1 MRNLKDVA
9 AETGVDLK
17 TVRTVAA
24 ALSKQA
30 KADPD
35 MVTLRHPKLPAE
47 QVVKVDRR
55 RAGAR
60 FAAGWVEV
68 EEPKREP
75 VDKAADESKP
85 PTKSE
90 SNEQPAAE
98 PEKPKR
104 PRRKSTE
111 EQ

>member
-1 MRNLKDVA
+1 MRNLNTVA
-9 AETGVDLK
+9 AETGVELK

-24 ALSKQA
+24 ALSKEA
-30 KADPD
+30 REEPEL
-35 MVTLRHPKLPAE
+35 VTLRHPKLPAE
-47 QVVKVDRR
+47 QVIKIDRR

-68 EEPKREP
+68 ESAEGPKSEP
-75 VDKAADESKP
+75 VKKAADESKQ
-85 PTKSE
+85 PTE
-90 SNEQPAAE
+90 SAS
-98 PEKPKR
+98 KR